1 MSKQK
6 GSLFRGAATAVVTP
20 MKGYR
25 VDLDALRRLL
35 EFQISEGI
43 DALVIAGTTGEASTL
58 ADGEHME
65 LLRFAVETVAGR
77 VPVIA
82 GTGSNCTAHAVKM
95 SRFAEACGCDGLLL
109 VTPYYNRATERGLI
123 DHYLTVA
130 DATDLPSLLYNVPSR
145 TGVRLTMPVYRALA
159 EHPRILGVKD
169 ASGDA
174 AAGAEI
180 LAELGDCFDLY
191 SGNDDITLPLLAL
204 GGAGVIS
211 VASNVIPAEI
221 HAICAAF
228 DEGHYE
234 EARTRFLA
242 TLPLCRALFAEVNP
256 IPVKSALAM
265 MGFCEEEYRLPLC
278 PPTEETKKRLRTELK
293 RVGLL

>member
-1 MSKQK
+1 MSEQK

-25 VDLDALRRLL
+25 VDLDAFRRLL

-65 LLRFAVETVAGR
+65 LLRFTVETVAGR

-95 SRFAEACGCDGLLL
+95 SRFAEECGCDGLLL

-123 DHYLTVA
+123 DHYLTIA
-130 DATDLPSLLYNVPSR
+130 NATKLPTLLYNVPSR

-180 LAELGDCFDLY
+180 LAELGDRFDLY

-228 DEGHYE
+228 DEGRYE
-234 EARTRFLA
+234 EARARFLA
-242 TLPLCRALFAEVNP
+242 TLPLCHALFAEVNP

-278 PPTEETKKRLRTELK
+278 VPAEETKKRLRIELE
-293 RVGLL
+293 RYHLL

>member
-20 MKGYR
+20 MKGGR
-25 VDLDALRRLL
+25 IDLDAFRRLL

-95 SRFAEACGCDGLLL
+95 SRFAEECGCDGLLL

-123 DHYLTVA
+123 DHYLTIA
-130 DATDLPSLLYNVPSR
+130 NATKLPTLLYNVPSR

-180 LAELGDCFDLY
+180 LAELGDRFDLY

-228 DEGHYE
+228 DEGRHE
-234 EARTRFLA
+234 EARARFLA

-278 PPTEETKKRLRTELK
+278 LPAEETKKRLRTELE
-293 RVGLL
+293 RYHLL

>member
-20 MKGYR
+20 MKGGR
-25 VDLDALRRLL
+25 IDFDAFRRLL

-65 LLRFAVETVAGR
+65 LLRFAADTVAGR

-82 GTGSNCTAHAVKM
+82 GTGSNSTAHAVKM
-95 SRFAEACGCDGLLL
+95 SRFAGECGCDGLLL
-109 VTPYYNRATERGLI
+109 VTPYYNRATERGLVE
-123 DHYLTVA
+123 HYRTIA
-130 DATDLPSLLYNVPSR
+130 DATDLPILLYNVPSR

-180 LAELGDCFDLY
+180 LAELGDHFDLY

-221 HAICAAF
+221 HTLCVAF
-228 DEGHYE
+228 DEERYE
-234 EARTRFLA
+234 EARALFLA
-242 TLPLCRALFAEVNP
+242 TIPLCKAVFAEVNP
-256 IPVKSALAM
+256 IPVKAALAM

-278 PPTEETKKRLRTELK
+278 PPAEETKKRLRTALDHYH
-293 RVGLL
+293 LL

>member
-6 GSLFRGAATAVVTP
+6 GSLFRGAATALVTP
-20 MKGYR
+20 MKDNR
-25 VDLDALRRLL
+25 IDLDALRRLL

-65 LLRFAVETVAGR
+65 LLRFTVDTVAER

-82 GTGSNCTAHAVKM
+82 GTGSNSTAHAVKI
-95 SRFAEACGCDGLLL
+95 SRFAEECGCDGLLL
-109 VTPYYNRATERGLI
+109 VTPYYNRATERGLVE
-123 DHYLTVA
+123 HYRTIA
-130 DATDLPSLLYNVPSR
+130 DATDLPILLYNVPSR
-145 TGVRLTMPVYRALA
+145 TGVRLTLPVYRALA

-180 LAELGDCFDLY
+180 LAELGDHFDLY

-211 VASNVIPAEI
+211 VASNIIPAEI
-221 HAICAAF
+221 HRLCAAF
-228 DEGHYE
+228 DEGRYE
-234 EARTRFLA
+234 ESRQLFLS
-242 TLPLCRALFAEVNP
+242 TLPLCKALFAEVNP
-256 IPVKSALAM
+256 IPVKSALSM

-278 PPTEETKKRLRTELK
+278 PPSEETKKRLRTELK

>member
-1 MSKQK
+1 MSQQK
-6 GSLFRGAATAVVTP
+6 RSLFRGAATALVTP
-20 MKGYR
+20 MKNGG
-25 VDLDALRRLL
+25 VDLDAFRRLI
-35 EFQISEGI
+35 EFQIGGGI
-43 DALVIAGTTGEASTL
+43 DALVVAGTTGEASTL
-58 ADGEHME
+58 SDGEYTE
-65 LLRFAVETVAGR
+65 LLRCAVQSAAGR

-82 GTGSNCTAHAVKM
+82 GAGSNCTAHALKM
-95 SRFAEACGCDGLLL
+95 SRFAQECGCDGLLL
-109 VTPYYNRATERGLI
+109 VTPYYNRATERGLVE
-123 DHYLTVA
+123 HYLTLA
-130 DATDLPSLLYNVPSR
+130 NATDLPILLYNVPSR

-180 LAELGDCFDLY
+180 LAELGECFDLY

-211 VASNVIPAEI
+211 VASNIMPAEI
-221 HAICAAF
+221 QRLCAAF
-228 DEGHYE
+228 DEGRYE
-234 EARTRFLA
+234 EARSLFLA

-278 PPTEETKKRLRTELK
+278 PPSEETKKRLRTELK

>member
-6 GSLFRGAATAVVTP
+6 GFLFRGAATAVVTP
-20 MKGYR
+20 MRGDR
-25 VDLDALRRLL
+25 IDLDSFRRLL

-65 LLRFAVETVAGR
+65 LLRFAVDSVAGR

-82 GTGSNCTAHAVKM
+82 GTGSNSTAHAVKM
-95 SRFAEACGCDGLLL
+95 SRFAEECGCDGLLL
-109 VTPYYNRATERGLI
+109 VTPYYNRATERGLVE
-123 DHYLTVA
+123 HYRTIA
-130 DATDLPSLLYNVPSR
+130 DATDLPILLYNVPSR
-145 TGVRLTMPVYRALA
+145 TGVRLTLPVYRALA

-180 LAELGDCFDLY
+180 LAELGDHFDLY

-211 VASNVIPAEI
+211 VASNIIPAEI
-221 HAICAAF
+221 HRLCAAF
-228 DEGHYE
+228 DEGRYE
-234 EARTRFLA
+234 ESRQLFLS
-242 TLPLCRALFAEVNP
+242 TLPLCKALFAEVNP
-256 IPVKSALAM
+256 IPVKSALSM

-278 PPTEETKKRLRTELK
+278 PPSEETKKRLRTELK

>member
-20 MKGYR
+20 MKGGR
-25 VDLDALRRLL
+25 IDLDAFRRLL

-95 SRFAEACGCDGLLL
+95 SRFAEECGCDGLLL

-123 DHYLTVA
+123 DHYLTIA
-130 DATDLPSLLYNVPSR
+130 NATKLPTLLYNVPSR

-180 LAELGDCFDLY
+180 LAELGDRFDLS

-228 DEGHYE
+228 DEGRHE
-234 EARTRFLA
+234 EARARFLA

-278 PPTEETKKRLRTELK
+278 LPAEETKKRLRTELE
-293 RVGLL
+293 RYHLL

>member
-6 GSLFRGAATAVVTP
+6 KSLFRGAATALVTP
-20 MKGYR
+20 LRDGQIDY
-25 VDLDALRRLL
+25 DAFERLL
-35 EFQISEGI
+35 EFQIENGI
-43 DALVIAGTTGEASTL
+43 DALVVAGTTGEASTL

-65 LLRFAVETVAGR
+65 LLRFAVGTVAGR

-95 SRFAEACGCDGLLL
+95 SRFATECGCNGLLL
-109 VTPYYNRATERGLI
+109 VTPYYNRASERGLI
-123 DHYLTVA
+123 DHYLA
-130 DATDLPSLLYNVPSR
+130 IANATDLPILLYNVPSR
-145 TGVRLTMPVYRALA
+145 TGVRLTLPVYRALA
-159 EHPRILGVKD
+159 QHPHILGVKD

-180 LAELGDCFDLY
+180 LAELGDHFDLY

-204 GGAGVIS
+204 GGAGVVS

-221 HAICAAF
+221 HRLCAAF

-234 EARTRFLA
+234 EARKLFLS
-242 TLPLCRALFAEVNP
+242 TLPLCRTLFAEVNP

-265 MGFCEEEYRLPLC
+265 MGIGKEEYRLPLC
-278 PPTEETKKRLRTELK
+278 PPAEETRTRLRTELGK
-293 RVGLL
+293 LGLL

>member
-6 GSLFRGAATAVVTP
+6 RSLFRGAATAVITP
-20 MKGYR
+20 MKGGR
-25 VDLDALRRLL
+25 IDFDAFEHLL
-35 EFQISEGI
+35 EFQISRGI

-65 LLRFAVETVAGR
+65 LLRFAAGTVAGR

-82 GTGSNCTAHAVKM
+82 GTGSNCTAHAIKM
-95 SRFAEACGCDGLLL
+95 SRFAEECGCNGLLL

-123 DHYLTVA
+123 EHYLAIANGTS
-130 DATDLPSLLYNVPSR
+130 LPALLYNVPSR

-159 EHPRILGVKD
+159 DHPRILGVKD

-174 AAGAEI
+174 AAGAEV
-180 LAELGDCFDLY
+180 LAELGDHFDLY

-221 HAICAAF
+221 HALCATF
-228 DEGHYE
+228 DEGRYE
-234 EARTRFLA
+234 EARALFLA
-242 TLPLCRALFAEVNP
+242 TMPLCKALFAEVNP

-278 PPTEETKKRLRTELK
+278 VPAEETKKRLRTELGK
-293 RVGLL
+293 LGLL